1 MSRIVAM
8 SCVLALAGLLAAC
21 EDAPPEAESPPPEPR
36 RAVSAE
42 ERAFRDAV
50 VASLTFASPELAS
63 QARQFYDALDAGERS
78 RAVRDVGGLAMV
90 KAELRAAE
98 MFHFAHKLDGCILR
112 TFRTRTPEGQMRLL
126 QRLAQGPHGAAMIAD
141 AKRHDAD
148 GYAFDL
154 TGYGDRPNRAQQVA
168 AAYDTLSV
176 HWRTIGSRQGNDNAV
191 RVFAQ
196 TMMHMAAVSDG
207 KCVPDPKL
215 LSLIESMP

>member
-1 MSRIVAM
+1 MHARSRRA
-8 SCVLALAGLLAAC
+8 ARAC

-50 VASLTFASPELAS
+50 VASVTFASPELAS
-63 QARQFYDALDAGERS
+63 RARQYYDALDAGEGS
-78 RAVRDVGGLAMV
+78 RAVRDVGGLTMV
-90 KAELRAAE
+90 KTELRAAE

-112 TFRTRTPEGQMRLL
+112 TFRTRTPEGQLRLL
-126 QRLAQGPHGAAMIAD
+126 QRLADGPHGAAMIAD

-154 TGYGDRPNRAQQVA
+154 TGYGDRPNRVQQVA

-196 TMMHMAAVSDG
+196 TMLHVAAVSDG

-215 LSLIESMP
+215 LSLLESMP